1 MLEDAQKLIEKFH
14 ALNLT
19 HEEIMIAFSHSKEL
33 HIKEMEEIDRY
44 TKLT

>member
-1 MLEDAQKLIEKFH
+1 MLDDAKKLIEKCPS
-14 ALNLT
+14 LNLSI
-19 HEEIMIAFSHSKEL
+19 EEIMIAFSHSKEL